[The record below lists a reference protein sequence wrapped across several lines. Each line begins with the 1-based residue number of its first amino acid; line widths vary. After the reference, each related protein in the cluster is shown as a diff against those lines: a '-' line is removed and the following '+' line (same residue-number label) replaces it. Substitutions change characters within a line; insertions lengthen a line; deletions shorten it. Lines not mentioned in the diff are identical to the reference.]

1 MVSHP
6 SPPYAA
12 RLSRDR
18 GFTLIE
24 LAMVLFI
31 ISLTL
36 VGLFATA
43 TTLIRQS
50 EDKETKEKVIV
61 AKERIQGFASSNQR
75 LPEYASGGGVDELT
89 SLLPNSRDFWGRKLT
104 YIYDRELAKSTTG
117 LPSTLCA
124 KKTTGIQIKNCPDVA
139 CGPGTFSIQQ
149 NIAYVIFSTGRNLL
163 NQTGAATTT
172 HTEVPPDPSYSGPD
186 GSAGA
191 ANVRTITMY
200 PQGSLVGP
208 HTSPAPNLE
217 KYQNDDV
224 VLIVTL
230 DELRSRLSCQGT
242 PLRIVNSD
250 LPMGAAS
257 TTYLIAVYADG
268 GIPVDG
274 GAGKY
279 RWCAETSL
287 TAATTPTLT
296 NFTNM
301 VALEAM
307 TGATATNVP
316 LGAAGSCLTI
326 VESAWASGDTMQ
338 LRGRGAS
345 NALASVTSAGTYD
358 VTIYARD
365 DQSADATALA
375 TANTDDNIIFRKFVL
390 AVSGP

>member
-1 MVSHP
+1 MVPHLLSNSAHHSHH
-6 SPPYAA
+6 
-12 RLSRDR
+12 R

-50 EDKETKEKVIV
+50 EDKDTKEKVIV

-75 LPEYASGGGVDELT
+75 LPVYASGGGVDELT

-104 YIYDRELAKSTTG
+104 YIYDPELAKSTTG

-124 KKTTGIQIKNCPDVA
+124 KKTTAIQIKNCPDVA
-139 CGPGTFSIQQ
+139 CATFSTQA
-149 NIAYVIFSTGRNLL
+149 NIAYVIFSTGRNFV
-163 NQTGAATTT
+163 NQTGAATFP
-172 HTEVPPDPSYSGPD
+172 HTEVAPDPSYSGPD
-186 GSAGA
+186 GAAGA
-191 ANVRTITMY
+191 ANLMTIRMY
-200 PQGSLVGP
+200 PEGSLVGP
-208 HTSPAPNLE
+208 FGSPAPNLE
-217 KYQNDDV
+217 KYHSDDV
-224 VLIVTL
+224 VSIVTL

-242 PLRIVNSD
+242 PLRLVNSD

-268 GIPVDG
+268 GIPVSDV
-274 GAGKY
+274 AGKY

-287 TAATTPTLT
+287 TAGTTPTLT

-307 TGATATNVP
+307 VGATATNVP
-316 LGAAGSCLTI
+316 LGAAGSCLTT

-375 TANTDDNIIFRKFVL
+375 TANTDDNIISRKFVL